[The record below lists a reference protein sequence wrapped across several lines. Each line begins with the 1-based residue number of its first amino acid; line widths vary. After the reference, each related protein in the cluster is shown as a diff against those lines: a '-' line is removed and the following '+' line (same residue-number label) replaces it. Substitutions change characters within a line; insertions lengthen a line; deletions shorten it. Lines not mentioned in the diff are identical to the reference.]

1 MSDELGRRA
10 VHVSGTVVPAAYLL
24 DVMTWTQ
31 VRWLLA
37 VAGVAGVVLEAI
49 RLVVGLDWAVYEKLT
64 REYEADNPAG
74 YALALVG
81 GAVVAWAFEPAV
93 AVPALLMLTIGDPFA
108 GILGSG
114 GGPGSLKEWWV
125 MAATFLLCLGIA
137 LPFLPPRAAV
147 PAAVVAVIADS
158 VKPRIA
164 GYVVDDNF
172 SIPVGAAAAGFLA
185 ATYLP
190 VIVCE
195 GACVG

>member
-1 MSDELGRRA
+1 MRDELGRRA

-24 DVMTWTQ
+24 DLLTWTH

-64 REYEADNPAG
+64 REYEEDNPAG
-74 YALALVG
+74 YALALIG
-81 GAVVAWAFEPAV
+81 GAVVAWGFEPVV

-108 GILGSG
+108 GILGSA

-147 PAAVVAVIADS
+147 PAAIVAVIADS

-185 ATYLP
+185 VTYLP
-190 VIVCE
+190 AIVCE